1 VADDP
6 QTPHRLSRRAEDL
19 VASFRHIASE
29 DPQKIRLRPTQDL
42 TALVEGLMV
51 KFQVG
56 RPSLEQTI
64 RDHWAEIVKPVI
76 AQYSHPLRI
85 ERGVLWVRVSN
96 SIARE
101 ELFWA
106 KDRFVEQ
113 IRLLPGGT
121 EVHALRVT
129 TG

>member
-1 VADDP
+1 MADE
-6 QTPHRLSRRAEDL
+6 PHRLSKRAEDL
-19 VASFRHIASE
+19 IASLRHIPSE
-29 DPQKIRLRPTQDL
+29 DPDKARIRPTLDL
-42 TALVEGLMV
+42 SGLVESLMV
-51 KFQVG
+51 KHQVG

-64 RDHWAEIVKPVI
+64 RDHWPQIVKPVI
-76 AQYSHPLRI
+76 AQYSHPMRI
-85 ERGVLWVRVSN
+85 EKGILWVRVSN

-101 ELFWA
+101 ELFFA

>member
-1 VADDP
+1 MADDP
-6 QTPHRLSRRAEDL
+6 QQPHRLSRKAEDL

-29 DPQKIRLRPTQDL
+29 DPEKARLRPTQDL
-42 TALVEGLMV
+42 TALVESLMV

-64 RDHWAEIVKPVI
+64 RDHWSEFVKPVI
-76 AQYSHPLRI
+76 SQYSHPLRI

>member
-1 VADDP
+1 MADE
-6 QTPHRLSRRAEDL
+6 PHRLSRKAEEL
-19 VASFRHIASE
+19 IASFRRIPSE
-29 DPQKIRLRPTQDL
+29 DPERTKIRPTQDL
-42 TALVEGLMV
+42 MALIESLMV
-51 KFQVG
+51 KHQVG

-64 RDHWAEIVKPVI
+64 RDHWGQIVKPAI
-76 AQYSHPLRI
+76 AQYSHPVRI
-85 ERGVLWVRVSN
+85 EKGVLWVRVSN

-101 ELFWA
+101 ELFFA
-106 KDRFVEQ
+106 RQRFVEQ

>member
-1 VADDP
+1 MAGEPDSP
-6 QTPHRLSRRAEDL
+6 RRLSQKAEDL
-19 VASFRHIASE
+19 IASFRHIASQ
-29 DPQKIRLRPTQDL
+29 DPARTRIRPTQDL
-42 TALVEGLMV
+42 TGLIESIMV

-64 RDHWAEIVKPVI
+64 RDHWAQIVKPVI

-101 ELFWA
+101 EIFFA

-121 EVHALRVT
+121 EVHSLRVT